1 LQSVAQTIRKCE
13 VSDSGR
19 AQEEGRESEVAVAVA
34 FAAPIVADHSPLF
47 DFGDLHHDLHR
58 AATVTHERG
67 LPLEVVVE
75 TSMSI
80 TNPAQLIAEYALASS
95 VDSC

>member
-1 LQSVAQTIRKCE
+1 M
-13 VSDSGR
+13 
-19 AQEEGRESEVAVAVA
+19 A

-47 DFGDLHHDLHR
+47 DFGDPHHDLHR

-67 LPLEVVVE
+67 LPLEAVVE

-80 TNPAQLIAEYALASS
+80 TNPAQLIAEYVLTSPA
-95 VDSC
+95 DSC